1 MAKRKR
7 RRFHLGRLLAVLLV
21 PLVLIAAIYFVYLK
35 LNPLQLKARD
45 IVVEYKEKFDP
56 KDNIK
61 RVFGG
66 SKDDVK
72 IEGTIDTNAKGEY
85 PITYTYG
92 NEKINAIVNVKDQ
105 KPPVLTL
112 QEAKVD
118 MKDKGD
124 PKLIIKEVK
133 DASEVTF
140 DFKYDKKT
148 FDERGK
154 HKIEVTATDEDG
166 NTTTETGTLIRE
178 EDSKAPTLVDP
189 DQKITIKQGQE
200 LDLSAIKVKD
210 DFDPEPT
217 VTMDEEFDSEEAGK
231 QTIMIKVSDRSGN
244 EKEYEQIVN
253 VKEDPAYGKKVVY
266 LTFDDGPSENTA
278 KILDILDKYNAKAT
292 FFVTGNHPEYNKY
305 MKRAAKEGHTI
316 GLHTYTHNYSQLYS
330 SEEAYFDDLQ
340 QISDMVEDVT
350 GKKSKVIRF
359 PGGSS
364 NMISANYVDGLM
376 TTLTQK
382 VQEQGYQY
390 FDWNVDS
397 TDASGNNVP
406 AAQIVEHATGSDEQY
421 INILMHDTDAKNT
434 TVEALE
440 EIIKYYKDQGYVF
453 LGLDTSSYP
462 AHHTVQN

>member
-231 QTIMIKVSDRSGN
+231 QTITIKVSDRSGN

-397 TDASGNNVP
+397 TDASGNRVP
-406 AAQIVEHATGSDEQY
+406 VSQLVENATASDDQY
-421 INILMHDTDAKNT
+421 INILMHDTDAKDT
-434 TVEALE
+434 TVEALP
-440 EIIKYYKDQGYVF
+440 EIIKYYKDKGYVF
-453 LGLDTSSYP
+453 LGLDTDSYAP
-462 AHHTVQN
+462 HHNVVN

>member
-61 RVFGG
+61 RIFGG

-397 TDASGNNVP
+397 TDASGNGVP
-406 AAQIVEHATGSDEQY
+406 VSQLVENATASDDQY
-421 INILMHDTDAKNT
+421 INILMHDTDAKDT
-434 TVEALE
+434 TVEALP
-440 EIIKYYKDQGYVF
+440 EIIKYYKDKGYVF
-453 LGLDTSSYP
+453 LGLDTDSYAP
-462 AHHTVQN
+462 HHNVVN

>member
-359 PGGSS
+359 PRGSS

-397 TDASGNNVP
+397 TDASGNGVP
-406 AAQIVEHATGSDEQY
+406 VSQLVENATASDDQY
-421 INILMHDTDAKNT
+421 INILMHDTDAKDT
-434 TVEALE
+434 TVEALP
-440 EIIKYYKDQGYVF
+440 EIIKYYKDKGYVF
-453 LGLDTSSYP
+453 LGLDTDSYAP
-462 AHHTVQN
+462 HHNVVN

>member
-189 DQKITIKQGQE
+189 DQKITIKQGEE

-231 QTIMIKVSDRSGN
+231 QTITIKVSDRSGN

-397 TDASGNNVP
+397 TDASGNRVP
-406 AAQIVEHATGSDEQY
+406 VSQLVENATASDDQY
-421 INILMHDTDAKNT
+421 INILMHDTDAKDT
-434 TVEALE
+434 TVEALP
-440 EIIKYYKDQGYVF
+440 EIIKYYKDKGYVF
-453 LGLDTSSYP
+453 LGLDTDSYAP
-462 AHHTVQN
+462 HHNVVN

>member
-231 QTIMIKVSDRSGN
+231 QTITIKVSDRSGN

-397 TDASGNNVP
+397 TDASGNGVP
-406 AAQIVEHATGSDEQY
+406 VSQLVENATASDDQY
-421 INILMHDTDAKNT
+421 INILMHDTDAKDT
-434 TVEALE
+434 TVEALP
-440 EIIKYYKDQGYVF
+440 EIIKYYKDKGYVF
-453 LGLDTSSYP
+453 LGLDTDSYAP
-462 AHHTVQN
+462 HHNVVN

>member
-45 IVVEYKEKFDP
+45 IVVEYKEQFDP
-56 KDNIK
+56 QANIK

-178 EDSKAPTLVDP
+178 VDSKAPTLVDP

-397 TDASGNNVP
+397 TDASGNGVP
-406 AAQIVEHATGSDEQY
+406 VSQLVENATASDDQY
-421 INILMHDTDAKNT
+421 INILMHDTDAKDT
-434 TVEALE
+434 TVEALP
-440 EIIKYYKDQGYVF
+440 EIIKYYKDKGYVF
-453 LGLDTSSYP
+453 LGLDTDSYAP
-462 AHHTVQN
+462 HHNVVN

>member
-92 NEKINAIVNVKDQ
+92 DEKINAIVNVKDQ

-124 PKLIIKEVK
+124 PKLIIKDVK

-397 TDASGNNVP
+397 TDASGNGVP
-406 AAQIVEHATGSDEQY
+406 VSQLVENATASDDQY
-421 INILMHDTDAKNT
+421 INILMHDTDAKDT
-434 TVEALE
+434 TVEALP
-440 EIIKYYKDQGYVF
+440 EIIKYYKDKGYVF
-453 LGLDTSSYP
+453 LGLDTDSYAP
-462 AHHTVQN
+462 HHNVVN

>member
-178 EDSKAPTLVDP
+178 VDSKAPTLVDP

-397 TDASGNNVP
+397 TDASGNGVP
-406 AAQIVEHATGSDEQY
+406 VSQLVENATASDDQY
-421 INILMHDTDAKNT
+421 INILMHDTDAKDT
-434 TVEALE
+434 TVEALP
-440 EIIKYYKDQGYVF
+440 EIIKYYKDKGYVF
-453 LGLDTSSYP
+453 LGLDTDSYAP
-462 AHHTVQN
+462 HHNVVN

>member
-200 LDLSAIKVKD
+200 LDLPAIKVKD

-231 QTIMIKVSDRSGN
+231 QTITIKVSDRSGN

-397 TDASGNNVP
+397 TDASGNGVP
-406 AAQIVEHATGSDEQY
+406 VSQLVENATASDDQY
-421 INILMHDTDAKNT
+421 INILMHDTDAKDT
-434 TVEALE
+434 TVEALP
-440 EIIKYYKDQGYVF
+440 EIIKYYKDKGYVF
-453 LGLDTSSYP
+453 LGLDTDSYAP
-462 AHHTVQN
+462 HHNVVN

>member
-140 DFKYDKKT
+140 DFKYDKKIM
-148 FDERGK
+148 FR
-154 HKIEVTATDEDG
+154 
-166 NTTTETGTLIRE
+166 N
-178 EDSKAPTLVDP
+178 
-189 DQKITIKQGQE
+189 
-200 LDLSAIKVKD
+200 
-210 DFDPEPT
+210 DF
-217 VTMDEEFDSEEAGK
+217 
-231 QTIMIKVSDRSGN
+231 
-244 EKEYEQIVN
+244 
-253 VKEDPAYGKKVVY
+253 
-266 LTFDDGPSENTA
+266 
-278 KILDILDKYNAKAT
+278 
-292 FFVTGNHPEYNKY
+292 
-305 MKRAAKEGHTI
+305 
-316 GLHTYTHNYSQLYS
+316 YS
-330 SEEAYFDDLQ
+330 F
-340 QISDMVEDVT
+340 
-350 GKKSKVIRF
+350 
-359 PGGSS
+359 
-364 NMISANYVDGLM
+364 
-376 TTLTQK
+376 
-382 VQEQGYQY
+382 
-390 FDWNVDS
+390 
-397 TDASGNNVP
+397 
-406 AAQIVEHATGSDEQY
+406 
-421 INILMHDTDAKNT
+421 
-434 TVEALE
+434 
-440 EIIKYYKDQGYVF
+440 
-453 LGLDTSSYP
+453 
-462 AHHTVQN
+462 

>member
-292 FFVTGNHPEYNKY
+292 FFVTGNHPEYIKY

-397 TDASGNNVP
+397 TDASGNGVP
-406 AAQIVEHATGSDEQY
+406 VSQLVENATASDDQY
-421 INILMHDTDAKNT
+421 INILMHDTDAKDT
-434 TVEALE
+434 TVEALP
-440 EIIKYYKDQGYVF
+440 EIIKYYKDKGYVF
-453 LGLDTSSYP
+453 LGLDTDSYAP
-462 AHHTVQN
+462 HHNVVN

>member
-189 DQKITIKQGQE
+189 DQKITIKQGEE

-231 QTIMIKVSDRSGN
+231 QTITIKVSDRSGN

-340 QISDMVEDVT
+340 QISDIVEDVT

-397 TDASGNNVP
+397 TDASGNGVP
-406 AAQIVEHATGSDEQY
+406 VSQLVENATASDDQY
-421 INILMHDTDAKNT
+421 INILMHDTDAKDT
-434 TVEALE
+434 TVEALP
-440 EIIKYYKDQGYVF
+440 EIIKYYKDKGYVF
-453 LGLDTSSYP
+453 LGLDTDSYAP
-462 AHHTVQN
+462 HHNVVN

>member
-189 DQKITIKQGQE
+189 DQKITIKQGEE

-217 VTMDEEFDSEEAGK
+217 VTIDEEFDSEEAGK
-231 QTIMIKVSDRSGN
+231 QTITIKVSDRSGN

-397 TDASGNNVP
+397 TDASGNRVP
-406 AAQIVEHATGSDEQY
+406 VSQLVENATASDDQY
-421 INILMHDTDAKNT
+421 INILMHDTDAKDT
-434 TVEALE
+434 TVEALP
-440 EIIKYYKDQGYVF
+440 EIIKYYKDKGYVF
-453 LGLDTSSYP
+453 LGLDTDSYAP
-462 AHHTVQN
+462 HHNVVN

>member
-231 QTIMIKVSDRSGN
+231 QTITIKVSDRSGN

-397 TDASGNNVP
+397 TDASGNRVP
-406 AAQIVEHATGSDEQY
+406 VSQLVENATASDDQY
-421 INILMHDTDAKNT
+421 INILMYDTDAKDT
-434 TVEALE
+434 TVEALP
-440 EIIKYYKDQGYVF
+440 EIIKYYKDKGYVF
-453 LGLDTSSYP
+453 LGLDTDSYAP
-462 AHHTVQN
+462 HHNVVN

>member
-231 QTIMIKVSDRSGN
+231 QTITIKVSDRSGN

-397 TDASGNNVP
+397 TDASGNGVP
-406 AAQIVEHATGSDEQY
+406 VS
-421 INILMHDTDAKNT
+421 
-434 TVEALE
+434 
-440 EIIKYYKDQGYVF
+440 
-453 LGLDTSSYP
+453 
-462 AHHTVQN
+462 

>member
-1 MAKRKR
+1 
-7 RRFHLGRLLAVLLV
+7 
-21 PLVLIAAIYFVYLK
+21 
-35 LNPLQLKARD
+35 
-45 IVVEYKEKFDP
+45 
-56 KDNIK
+56 
-61 RVFGG
+61 
-66 SKDDVK
+66 
-72 IEGTIDTNAKGEY
+72 KGEY

-231 QTIMIKVSDRSGN
+231 QTITIKVSDRSGN

-397 TDASGNNVP
+397 TDASGNGVP
-406 AAQIVEHATGSDEQY
+406 VSQLVENATASDDQY
-421 INILMHDTDAKNT
+421 INILMHDTDAKDT
-434 TVEALE
+434 TVEALP
-440 EIIKYYKDQGYVF
+440 EIIKYYKDKGYVF
-453 LGLDTSSYP
+453 LGLDTDSYAP
-462 AHHTVQN
+462 HHNVVN

>member
-278 KILDILDKYNAKAT
+278 D
-292 FFVTGNHPEYNKY
+292 
-305 MKRAAKEGHTI
+305 R
-316 GLHTYTHNYSQLYS
+316 
-330 SEEAYFDDLQ
+330 
-340 QISDMVEDVT
+340 
-350 GKKSKVIRF
+350 KSV
-359 PGGSS
+359 
-364 NMISANYVDGLM
+364 V
-376 TTLTQK
+376 
-382 VQEQGYQY
+382 
-390 FDWNVDS
+390 
-397 TDASGNNVP
+397 
-406 AAQIVEHATGSDEQY
+406 
-421 INILMHDTDAKNT
+421 
-434 TVEALE
+434 
-440 EIIKYYKDQGYVF
+440 
-453 LGLDTSSYP
+453 
-462 AHHTVQN
+462 

>member
-189 DQKITIKQGQE
+189 DQKITIKQGEE

-217 VTMDEEFDSEEAGK
+217 VTIDEEFDSEEAGK
-231 QTIMIKVSDRSGN
+231 QTITIKVSDRSGN

-397 TDASGNNVP
+397 TDASGNGVP
-406 AAQIVEHATGSDEQY
+406 VSQLVENATASDDQY
-421 INILMHDTDAKNT
+421 INILMHDTDAKDT
-434 TVEALE
+434 TVEALP
-440 EIIKYYKDQGYVF
+440 EIIKYYKDKGYVF
-453 LGLDTSSYP
+453 LGLDTDSYAP
-462 AHHTVQN
+462 HHNVVN

>member
-231 QTIMIKVSDRSGN
+231 QTITIKVSDRSGN

-266 LTFDDGPSENTA
+266 FTFDDGPSENTA

-397 TDASGNNVP
+397 TDASGNGVP
-406 AAQIVEHATGSDEQY
+406 VSQLVENATASDDQY
-421 INILMHDTDAKNT
+421 INILMHDTDAKDT
-434 TVEALE
+434 TVEALP
-440 EIIKYYKDQGYVF
+440 EIIKYYKDKGYVF
-453 LGLDTSSYP
+453 LGLDTDSYAP
-462 AHHTVQN
+462 HHNVVN

>member
-397 TDASGNNVP
+397 TDASGNGVP
-406 AAQIVEHATGSDEQY
+406 VSQLVENATASDDQY
-421 INILMHDTDAKNT
+421 INILMHDTDAKDT
-434 TVEALE
+434 TVEALP
-440 EIIKYYKDQGYVF
+440 EIIKYYKDKGYVF
-453 LGLDTSSYP
+453 LGLDTDSYAP
-462 AHHTVQN
+462 HHNVVN

>member
-92 NEKINAIVNVKDQ
+92 NKKINAIVNVKDQ

-397 TDASGNNVP
+397 TDASGNGVP
-406 AAQIVEHATGSDEQY
+406 VSQLVENATASDDQY
-421 INILMHDTDAKNT
+421 INILMHDTDAKDT
-434 TVEALE
+434 TVEALP
-440 EIIKYYKDQGYVF
+440 EIIKYYKDKGYVF
-453 LGLDTSSYP
+453 LGLDTDSYAP
-462 AHHTVQN
+462 HHNVVN

>member
-231 QTIMIKVSDRSGN
+231 QTITIKVSDRSGN

-382 VQEQGYQY
+382 IQEQGYQY

-397 TDASGNNVP
+397 TDASGNRVP
-406 AAQIVEHATGSDEQY
+406 VSQLVENATASDDQY
-421 INILMHDTDAKNT
+421 INILMHDTDAKDT
-434 TVEALE
+434 TVEALP
-440 EIIKYYKDQGYVF
+440 EIIKYYKDKGYVF
-453 LGLDTSSYP
+453 LGLDTDSYAP
-462 AHHTVQN
+462 HHNVVN

>member
-397 TDASGNNVP
+397 TDASGNGVP
-406 AAQIVEHATGSDEQY
+406 VSQLVENATASDDQY
-421 INILMHDTDAKNT
+421 INILMHDTDAKDT
-434 TVEALE
+434 TIEALP
-440 EIIKYYKDQGYVF
+440 EIIKYYKDKGYVF
-453 LGLDTSSYP
+453 LGLDTDSYAP
-462 AHHTVQN
+462 HHNVVN

>member
-397 TDASGNNVP
+397 TAASGNGVP
-406 AAQIVEHATGSDEQY
+406 VSQLVENATASDDQY
-421 INILMHDTDAKNT
+421 INILMHDTDAKDT
-434 TVEALE
+434 TVEALP
-440 EIIKYYKDQGYVF
+440 EIIKYYKDKGYVF
-453 LGLDTSSYP
+453 LGLDTDSYAP
-462 AHHTVQN
+462 HHNVVN